1 MTQSNAYI
9 WLVSIMVAWGLNVVA
24 LKVLVD
30 EFFPVAMTS
39 MRILTAG
46 AVVLSVL
53 ALQKKQIMP
62 GVRNIGVILLIS
74 LFNIVGH
81 HYFLSIGLKG
91 TTAVNT
97 GLILGLIPI
106 LTAIAAVIF
115 LKARLTLLKFV
126 GIIIGFAGVFLVMAA
141 GGSGNIQVAAGDWYI
156 LMAAVTQA
164 ISFVLIKKISTDLN
178 VFVLTGWMMI
188 FGAVLLGVISLLTE
202 PGGYQTL
209 LSGESYHYVIFFSSA
224 FIATGVGH
232 MIYNNAIRLI
242 GPSES
247 AVFTNLNLLFSIT
260 GAALLLGEPVF
271 LGQIAGFALIVA
283 GVLGGSGA
291 VDHWIHR
298 RKSAVK
304 E

>member
-30 EFFPVAMTS
+30 EFSPVAMTS

-46 AVVLSVL
+46 LVVLSVL
-53 ALQKKQIMP
+53 LLQRKWEIPSVKDF
-62 GVRNIGVILLIS
+62 GVIFLIS

-115 LKARLTLLKFV
+115 LNARLTLLKV
-126 GIIIGFAGVFLVMAA
+126 GGIIVGFAGVFLVMVA
-141 GGSGNIQVAAGDWYI
+141 GSTGDFEVAAGDWYI
-156 LMAAVTQA
+156 LMAAITQA
-164 ISFVLIKKISTDLN
+164 ISFVLIKKLSTSLN
-178 VFVLTGWMMI
+178 VLLLTGWMM
-188 FGAVLLGVISLLTE
+188 VLGSVMLGVISLATE
-202 PGGYQTL
+202 PAGYQTL
-209 LSGESYHYVIFFSSA
+209 LKGEGYHYAIFFASA

-283 GVLGGSGA
+283 GVLGGSGF
-291 VDHWIHR
+291 VDHWLQ
-298 RKSAVK
+298 RKK
-304 E
+304 QRLN